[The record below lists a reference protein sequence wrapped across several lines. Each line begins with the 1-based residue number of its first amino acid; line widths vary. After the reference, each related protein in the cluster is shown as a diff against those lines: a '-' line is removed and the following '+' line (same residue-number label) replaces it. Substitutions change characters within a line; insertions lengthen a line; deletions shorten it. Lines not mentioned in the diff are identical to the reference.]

1 MFKNFLT
8 VLSILVLFSC
18 GQNATSE
25 VESEVTAL
33 ADAKAEFIIEG
44 MSCQVGCAAYIDEE
58 LEKLDGVV
66 KSEVDFESKL
76 AVVDY
81 DNSLVSEYAM
91 IDLINTVKDSLYK
104 VSSVEVEILQT
115 ADKVKI
121 DTH

>member
-18 GQNATSE
+18 GQNTTSE
-25 VESEVTAL
+25 VESDTTAL

-44 MSCQVGCAAYIDEE
+44 MSCQVGCAAFIDEE
-58 LEKLDGVV
+58 LEKLDGIV

-76 AVVDY
+76 AVVYY

-91 IDLINTVKDSLYK
+91 IDLINTLKDSLYK
-104 VSSVEVEILQT
+104 VSSVEVEILQ
-115 ADKVKI
+115 AVEQVKI

>member
-18 GQNATSE
+18 GQNTTSE
-25 VESEVTAL
+25 VEYDTTAL

-44 MSCQVGCAAYIDEE
+44 MSCQVGCAAFIDEE
-58 LEKLDGVV
+58 LEKLDGIV

-76 AVVDY
+76 AIVDY

-91 IDLINTVKDSLYK
+91 IDLINTLKDSLYK
-104 VSSVEVEILQT
+104 VSSVEVEILQ
-115 ADKVKI
+115 AVEQVKI

>member
-18 GQNATSE
+18 GQNTTSE
-25 VESEVTAL
+25 VKSEVTAL

-91 IDLINTVKDSLYK
+91 IDLINTLKDSLYK
-104 VSSVEVEILQT
+104 VSSLEVEILQT